1 MVLDLISL
9 KESLTINEIT
19 SLKPKWLENQNNTG
33 TTQKSTKS
41 VFLNKLSK
49 KSENKQAPLN
59 IKGNSNKSRNIGL
72 KEIGC
77 NAYSNNQPTW
87 ARNDIIGYELS
98 SSNSYSI
105 AGRTMVHQ
113 INTPKKYSIIHANGG
128 GGLFAS
134 YNRSIPKNGVPQT
147 NKIKINDFYDQNKSA
162 INKPA
167 NKIQKY
173 IDGNKKCKSKIKSI
187 RENSNSQDDNYQDE
201 YSQIIRNEMK
211 EKVLIRA
218 NLKKDNEISECCS
231 YSIPPHTPGK
241 GGI

>member
-1 MVLDLISL
+1 
-9 KESLTINEIT
+9 
-19 SLKPKWLENQNNTG
+19 
-33 TTQKSTKS
+33 
-41 VFLNKLSK
+41 
-49 KSENKQAPLN
+49 
-59 IKGNSNKSRNIGL
+59 
-72 KEIGC
+72 
-77 NAYSNNQPTW
+77 
-87 ARNDIIGYELS
+87 
-98 SSNSYSI
+98 
-105 AGRTMVHQ
+105 MVHQ

-218 NLKKDNEISECCS
+218 NLKKDNEISETAPTEIKKENTDFRVRS
-231 YSIPPHTPGK
+231 ASSNKKYRYNKDENTSWSPANRISSGK
-241 GGI
+241 